1 MHQPTERQA
10 DSPPPYDAER
20 VVDALSRERLSKYL
34 VRTGN
39 DAGRALAL
47 YDWNSEVVATM
58 TAVLSVVEVALRNGI
73 HRALTDAFGPA
84 WHRTPRLRH
93 SHAVVESEL
102 VGAETRT
109 RKPAPALPDI
119 IAASNFNLWRELLR
133 PLYAG
138 VFWAKRLQIAFPNVT
153 LIGHERQLL
162 PPLHDRVERLQ
173 DLRNRIAPHEPILGS
188 SWERIG
194 AKAAARH
201 AEAAELLRWM
211 DADLAR
217 WVQDRDRFAA
227 VMGTCPEPV
236 APLPITRGPKS

>member
-1 MHQPTERQA
+1 MHQPSERQA

-20 VVDALSRERLSKYL
+20 VADALSRERLSKYL

-39 DAGRALAL
+39 DASRALAL
-47 YDWNSEVVATM
+47 YEWNSEAAAAL
-58 TAVLSVVEVALRNGI
+58 TAVLSVVEIALRNGI
-73 HRALTDAFGPA
+73 HRALTDAFGPT
-84 WHRTPRLRH
+84 WHRVPRLRH

-109 RKPAPALPDI
+109 RKPSPMLPDI

-133 PLYAG
+133 PPYAG
-138 VFWAKRLQIAFPNVT
+138 VFWAKRLPIAFPNVT
-153 LIGHERQLL
+153 LTGHERQLL

-173 DLRNRIAPHEPILGS
+173 DLRNRIAHHEPILGS

-201 AEAAELLRWM
+201 TEAVELLRWM
-211 DADLAR
+211 DADLAC
-217 WVQDRDRFAA
+217 WIGARDGFAE
-227 VMGTCPEPV
+227 VVKKCPEPMG
-236 APLPITRGPKS
+236 PLPIAPRARS